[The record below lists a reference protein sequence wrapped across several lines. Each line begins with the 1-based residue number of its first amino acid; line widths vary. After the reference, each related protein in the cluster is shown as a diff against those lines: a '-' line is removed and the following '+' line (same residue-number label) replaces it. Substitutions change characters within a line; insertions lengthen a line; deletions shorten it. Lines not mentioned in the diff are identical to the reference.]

1 MFFPETGLYKT
12 RDVHSR
18 APPSAGA
25 HAHYP
30 LRLFTTM
37 MLAHLTGNALFVH
50 LYRLNLVPLYVC
62 LPALVW
68 VLHDYFVTL
77 EDENHQRPGIGRVM
91 FFLIRYYTIFL
102 VIFDVVQIHSFTI
115 PGVPSLD
122 LCVATDATTRLAGAL
137 SLWAVEIIM
146 QIRIYI
152 LYNRSKRVALING
165 VLFFISIAGFFTIM
179 IINAVARRTMIAN
192 AVHLPLP
199 GCPAINGHSQWALW
213 IPGMHFMY
221 SHFANQPIHLLHTA
235 MLFEFVLFGFAIH
248 KSVVSTA
255 ARMKLNQRTT
265 LTGILLHE
273 NILYFLV
280 VACLLVFNNL
290 MALGATKIPWFG
302 FGPFHAAL
310 GITTGRMMIHLQ
322 KFAVEELEVDPD
334 KLSVPEIRFIGSPV
348 AFGAPAPRP
357 SRDSSDLS
365 HDIENTAGAE
375 SIHEY
380 PLMLYSDEFQEAVP

>member
-1 MFFPETGLYKT
+1 
-12 RDVHSR
+12 
-18 APPSAGA
+18 
-25 HAHYP
+25 
-30 LRLFTTM
+30 M

-77 EDENHQRPGIGRVM
+77 EDEVTYIWNHQRPGIGRVM

-165 VLFFISIAGFFTIM
+165 ILFFISIAGFFTIM
-179 IINAVARRTMIAN
+179 IINAVARRSMIAN

-213 IPGMHFMY
+213 IP
-221 SHFANQPIHLLHTA
+221 A

-322 KFAVEELEVDPD
+322 KFAIEKLEVDPD

-348 AFGAPAPRP
+348 AFVAPAPRP
-357 SRDSSDLS
+357 SRDSSDMS

-375 SIHEY
+375 SIHEC
-380 PLMLYSDEFQEAVP
+380 PLMQESVLPQAGPSRISLT